1 MSRVQIRVPKKIKK
15 KVPEFYGNTCKI
27 RGSEY
32 EHLDNRILKV

>member
-15 KVPEFYGNTCKI
+15 KVTEFYETTCKI

-32 EHLDNRILKV
+32 EHLDNGKLKV